1 VGRAC
6 VAQERRAGMSEGG
19 PPFEP
24 APLPEHME
32 HSRKRGWAK
41 MAEPLMASVP
51 TLIGVL
57 LGGIMSHFAETQRV
71 DFEREDRFRREQIQR
86 VATIAHGFDSLSS
99 PLITMVG
106 TVGGLQPAMCRNA
119 HTASLIE
126 QKLMK
131 MGLLHE
137 REFSPGNVDFTK
149 TAAYGRE
156 LAAVPATNASA
167 KSAANWRLAMLGG
180 YADMLTPLQQ
190 ANVEFYNN
198 RKTFQATL
206 MFEAM
211 VYFPKPVQDE
221 VRSVVD
227 EYVDIDNA
235 IMQLKAPNTVCN
247 IDPPKIEK
255 DLVNLSVRSSEE
267 MIGFAQ
273 RLEPE
278 LGNSALQPDLPPREA
293 TQMKL

>member
-1 VGRAC
+1 
-6 VAQERRAGMSEGG
+6 MSEGR

-24 APLPEHME
+24 VPIPEHIE
-32 HSRKRGWAK
+32 RSHKRGWAK
-41 MAEPLMASVP
+41 LAEPLMASVP

-86 VATIAHGFDSLSS
+86 VATIAHGFDSLSG
-99 PLITMVG
+99 PLVTMLG
-106 TVGGLQPAMCRNA
+106 TVETVQPAICRNA
-119 HTASLIE
+119 HTAALVE
-126 QKLMK
+126 QKLIK

-137 REFSPGNVDFTK
+137 REFSPGEVDFTK
-149 TAAYGRE
+149 TSAYGSE
-156 LAAVPATNASA
+156 LAAVPATNAAA
-167 KSAANWRLAMLGG
+167 KQAANWLLTMLGG
-180 YADMLTPLQQ
+180 YVGMLTPLEQ
-190 ANVEFYNN
+190 ANTEFYNN

-221 VRSVVD
+221 VRAVVD
-227 EYVDIDNA
+227 EYVGIDKA
-235 IMQLKAPNTVCN
+235 IMQLKTPNMVCKV
-247 IDPPKIEK
+247 DPAKVDK
-255 DLVNLSVRSSEE
+255 QLVDLSVRSSRE

-278 LGNSALQPDLPPREA
+278 LGNRELQPDLP
-293 TQMKL
+293 K